1 MESTSTK
8 QREVSF
14 SDTRVGVAGK
24 KQEEAVAGHPHSPQ
38 CAPEAI
44 MGLEVAGRSEG
55 SLTCSLTK
63 RLVSSQADIA
73 RVTTSCL

>member
-1 MESTSTK
+1 MW
-8 QREVSF
+8 VSLAR
-14 SDTRVGVAGK
+14 SRK
-24 KQEEAVAGHPHSPQ
+24 KLWLDIPTAQ

-55 SLTCSLTK
+55 SLTCFLTK